1 MADIYDNILSIR
13 RRMAQAAERAGRDPR
28 GIQLVAVTKT
38 VGVAQIREA
47 IQAGVDT
54 LGENRIQEA
63 EAKIAEIGRSA
74 KWHLIGHLQTNKVNP
89 ALAIFDLIHSL
100 DSLRLAQ
107 ALNQRTAGR
116 KIACLLEVNLGG
128 EEAKYGVAPHE
139 VCDTLRQLDKLENLE
154 IQGLMV
160 IPPYPENPE
169 ASRPYFRRL
178 AQLAEAGNNLGL
190 ENINLRHLSMG
201 MSHDFEAAIEEGATM
216 VRIGT
221 AIFGAR
227 R

>member
-1 MADIYDNILSIR
+1 MTDIADNISSIR

-28 GIQLVAVTKT
+28 QVQLVAVTKT

-47 IQAGVDT
+47 MQAGVDI
-54 LGENRIQEA
+54 LGENRLQEA
-63 EAKIAEIGRSA
+63 EAKFAEIGQQV

-89 ALAIFDLIHSL
+89 ALAIFDMIHSL
-100 DSLRLAQ
+100 DSLHLAQ
-107 ALNQRTAGR
+107 ALNRRTAGR
-116 KIACLLEVNLGG
+116 RVACLLEVNLGG
-128 EEAKYGVAPHE
+128 EETKYGVAPQE

-160 IPPYPENPE
+160 IPPYTEDPE
-169 ASRPYFRRL
+169 ASRPYFRQLARL
-178 AQLAEAGNNLGL
+178 AQEGNNLSL

-201 MSHDFEAAIEEGATM
+201 MSHDFEVAIEEGATM

-221 AIFGAR
+221 AIFGPR